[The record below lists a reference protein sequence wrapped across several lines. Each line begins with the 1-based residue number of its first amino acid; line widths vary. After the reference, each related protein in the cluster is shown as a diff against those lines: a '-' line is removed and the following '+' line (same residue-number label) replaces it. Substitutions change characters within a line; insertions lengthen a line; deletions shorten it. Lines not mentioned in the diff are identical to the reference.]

1 MAPTSGLV
9 GEAAD
14 RHVVHFY
21 DHDEELAAGV
31 APYVVEAIQAGGTA
45 IVIATEAHRQAFTAH
60 LEEGGLKPWPTSA
73 SLVML
78 DAREAADA
86 LLFDG
91 RIAPHRFDKLIGD
104 LVRDSAGRGG
114 PLRAYGEIVAVL
126 WADGHVRAALELEE
140 LWNDLGREVDFS
152 LYCAYPRA
160 WMEAEEALHE
170 VCRRHSAVVGPPVAP
185 DPVPVMP
192 CELVA
197 GFQWSGQ
204 SPGQARHF
212 VVDTLVAWGCWA
224 LLNDAAVITT
234 ELATNAVLHA
244 RTPFVVRVAMVNEG
258 AVRIE
263 VHDANRRAPVVRNFS
278 NEATSGRGLR
288 LVQSMGDAWGVAA
301 DADGGGKTVWVEI
314 SPAGEP
320 GSGALFD
327 PDSPEER

>member
-1 MAPTSGLV
+1 MAPTSDLV

-31 APYVVEAIQAGGTA
+31 APYVAEALQAGGTA

-60 LEEGGLKPWPTSA
+60 LEEAGLSPWPASA

-91 RIAPHRFDKLIGD
+91 RIAPHCFDKLIGD
-104 LVRDSAGRGG
+104 LVREAAGRGR

-140 LWNDLGREVDFS
+140 LWNDLGREVEFS

-170 VCRRHSAVVGPPVAP
+170 VCRRHSAVVGPPVVL
-185 DPVPVMP
+185 DPVPAMP
-192 CELVA
+192 CELEA
-197 GFQWSGQ
+197 EFLWSGR

-212 VVDTLVAWGCWA
+212 VVDTLAAWGCWA

-244 RTPFVVRVAMVNEG
+244 QSGFTVVVSRRPEG
-258 AVRIE
+258 IRIAVR
-263 VHDANRRAPVVRNFS
+263 DASLVRPRPRRAGPF
-278 NEATSGRGLR
+278 ETSGRGLR
-288 LVQSMGDAWGVAA
+288 IVGELAARWGSDLVP
-301 DADGGGKTVWVEI
+301 GGKMIWADLEV
-314 SPAGEP
+314 PAVIA
-320 GSGALFD
+320 S
-327 PDSPEER
+327 

>member
-1 MAPTSGLV
+1 VAPTSDLV

-21 DHDEELAAGV
+21 DHDKELAAGV
-31 APYVVEAIQAGGTA
+31 APYVAEALQAGGTA

-60 LEEGGLKPWPTSA
+60 LEEAGLNRLPASA
-73 SLVML
+73 SLAML

-104 LVRDSAGRGG
+104 LVREAAGQGR

-140 LWNDLGREVDFS
+140 LWNDLGGEVDFS

-160 WMEAEEALHE
+160 WMEAEDALHE

-185 DPVPVMP
+185 DPVPVQP
-192 CELVA
+192 CDLEAEFL
-197 GFQWSGQ
+197 WSGR

-212 VVDTLVAWGCWA
+212 VVDTLAAWGCWA

-244 RTPFVVRVAMVNEG
+244 QSGFTVVVSRRPEG
-258 AVRIE
+258 IRIAVR
-263 VHDANRRAPVVRNFS
+263 DASLVRPQPRRAGPF
-278 NEATSGRGLR
+278 ETSGRGLR
-288 LVQSMGDAWGVAA
+288 MVAA
-301 DADGGGKTVWVEI
+301 LSARWGSELVPGGKTIWADLEL
-314 SPAGEP
+314 PAVIA
-320 GSGALFD
+320 S
-327 PDSPEER
+327 